1 MSSQILP
8 NLTAA
13 VRLIAHDAARAV
25 FGATLPA
32 LLHRTVGQQVW
43 EEYRFMP
50 LAGCQDQ
57 RQQLATAV
65 GSQVDLG
72 TETTLA
78 AA

>member
-8 NLTAA
+8 NLMAA

-32 LLHRTVGQQVW
+32 PLHRIVGQQVW

-50 LAGCQDQ
+50 LAGRQDQ